1 MLHLPTCNVM
11 NIVLVQ
17 TAWFVLYSQ
26 QEMIQWLWAMS
37 WRIHPRVPESNEDRW
52 SMVTT
57 TTNCIKGV
65 HTLLFEWHTQWQLR
79 KAFNKQYK
87 QQISCTKISF
97 NIPSNINKQTT
108 NNIMQDHAKQRY
120 IFGHLSLIQSLAL
133 DIPSGVTT
141 VRDLDK
147 KCPSK
152 KRFGYLLEHLSF
164 WVSGMELSLIFVY
177 IKK

>member
-1 MLHLPTCNVM
+1 
-11 NIVLVQ
+11 
-17 TAWFVLYSQ
+17 
-26 QEMIQWLWAMS
+26 MIQWLWAMS
-37 WRIHPRVPESNEDRW
+37 WRIRPRVPESNEDRW

-147 KCPSK
+147 KCPSQQNFPNLRGVLK
-152 KRFGYLLEHLSF
+152 KLAIATPISLSQ
-164 WVSGMELSLIFVY
+164 VRETS
-177 IKK
+177 KKSVPQKRDLDTF